1 MEERKIF
8 PWRHRGQR
16 WRQIA
21 PRVDVFVEV
30 IRRSALIVETV
41 YLQLSE
47 RAFGPSH
54 PLVLL
59 SQRSPVTAF
68 DRIPVPRAS
77 AVGTSSDRPTELM
90 NYDPEKL
97 LFAVDLAGTL
107 LFAIEGATA
116 AISGNLDV
124 LGLMVLAFATALG
137 GGIIRDL
144 LIGAVPP
151 NSLRDWRYSAVV
163 FTGAAIVFFLHRFV
177 RGIPNGVMIV
187 LDAAGLV
194 AGTQKALIY
203 KMHPFIAILL
213 GTITGVGGGTIRD
226 MFLARIPT
234 VLRADVYAT
243 AAMAGSAAMIV
254 GRKLGLPPTLS
265 AILGGVVCFG
275 LRLISVWQ
283 HWNLPRVAG

>member
-1 MEERKIF
+1 
-8 PWRHRGQR
+8 
-16 WRQIA
+16 
-21 PRVDVFVEV
+21 
-30 IRRSALIVETV
+30 
-41 YLQLSE
+41 
-47 RAFGPSH
+47 
-54 PLVLL
+54 
-59 SQRSPVTAF
+59 
-68 DRIPVPRAS
+68 
-77 AVGTSSDRPTELM
+77 
-90 NYDPEKL
+90 

-116 AISGNLDV
+116 AIGSNLDL

-177 RGIPNGVMIV
+177 QGIPFGVMIV
-187 LDAAGLV
+187 LDAAGLALFAV

-203 KMHPFIAILL
+203 GMHPFIAVLL

-234 VLRADVYAT
+234 VLRADVYAV
-243 AAMAGSAAMIV
+243 AAMAGSAVMIV
-254 GRKLGLPPTLS
+254 SRKLGLPPTL
-265 AILGGVVCFG
+265 AAVLGGVVCFG
-275 LRLISVWQ
+275 LRLVSVSQ